1 MYSIILTTEN
11 NNNFYNIKMNL
22 SKKDYY
28 INLYNLE
35 NKGLYKSFYK
45 NNILII
51 SNSTNTDFYKIK
63 EKEIS
68 FKDNYLF
75 IETEKTITEPFV
87 IFDTDYE
94 EVYTLY
100 TNKIYDILINLRIYE
115 KYFEL
120 EYITDDLNK
129 FNKLEK

>member
-100 TNKIYDILINLRIYE
+100 TNKINDILINLRIYE

>member
-45 NNILII
+45 NNILIK

-120 EYITDDLNK
+120 EFITDDLNK

>member
-100 TNKIYDILINLRIYE
+100 TNKIYDILIHLRIYE

>member
-45 NNILII
+45 NNILIV
-51 SNSTNTDFYKIK
+51 SNSTNTDFYKII
-63 EKEIS
+63 EKDIS

-100 TNKIYDILINLRIYE
+100 TNKINDILINLRIFE

>member
-100 TNKIYDILINLRIYE
+100 TNKINDILIHLRIYE

>member
-11 NNNFYNIKMNL
+11 NNNFYNIKINL

-45 NNILII
+45 NNILIV

-75 IETEKTITEPFV
+75 IETEKTVTEPFI

-100 TNKIYDILINLRIYE
+100 TNKINDILINLRIYE

>member
-11 NNNFYNIKMNL
+11 NNNFYNIKINL

-45 NNILII
+45 NNILIV

-75 IETEKTITEPFV
+75 IETEKTVTEPFI